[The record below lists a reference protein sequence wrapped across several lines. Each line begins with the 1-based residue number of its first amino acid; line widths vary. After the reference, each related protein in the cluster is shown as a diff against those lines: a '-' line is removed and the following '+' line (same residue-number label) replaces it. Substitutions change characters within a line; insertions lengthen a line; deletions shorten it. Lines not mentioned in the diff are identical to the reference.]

1 LATNNCGS
9 YSRAWKYRGVDNS
22 DGHLLDFATDFMKV
36 NEETGSITVS

>member
-1 LATNNCGS
+1 LATNNCGP
-9 YSRAWKYRGVDNS
+9 YINTWKYTGVDSS